1 MNILL
6 IEDDFMIAES
16 SMTLL
21 KDQQF
26 AVQWVNNGIEGLKSL
41 AKKNSIL
48 CCWIWVCRKWMACK
62 CSSKFVNI
70 MPAYRF

>member
-26 AVQWVNNGIEGLKSL
+26 AVQWVNNGIEGLKKLGQPQVL
-41 AKKNSIL
+41 ANL
-48 CCWIWVCRKWMACK
+48 DVER
-62 CSSKFVNI
+62 N
-70 MPAYRF
+70 R